1 MPYDGIDHE
10 RKAKCVQEATTAGA
24 KGAALGLGRGPLLI
38 YILRLHY
45 STFSALNLSPHR

>member
-24 KGAALGLGRGPLLI
+24 KGAALGLGRGPLLF
-38 YILRLHY
+38 
-45 STFSALNLSPHR
+45 TFSDYTTPLSQRST